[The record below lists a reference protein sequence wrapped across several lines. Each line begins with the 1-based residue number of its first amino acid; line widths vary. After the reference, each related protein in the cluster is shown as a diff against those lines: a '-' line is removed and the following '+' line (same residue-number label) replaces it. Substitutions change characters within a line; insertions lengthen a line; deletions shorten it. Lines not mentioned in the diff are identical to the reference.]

1 MEVLFENLATANKLL
16 DQYIGFAKSIPS
28 GDYQAKIQANTR
40 INELEEIIDEIK
52 QGISY
57 WQHKNFERGAQ
68 HETI

>member
-28 GDYQAKIQANTR
+28 GDYQATIQAKTR
-40 INELEEIIDEIK
+40 ISEIEEIISEIK

-57 WQHKNFERGAQ
+57 WQHKNFERG
-68 HETI
+68 E